1 MLAKNFVK
9 VARIGEVMSRRIP
22 LILMELSFKFRH
34 QNIVTEDVVL
44 IIPIVKIIRDNLNHG
59 RH

>member
-1 MLAKNFVK
+1 M
-9 VARIGEVMSRRIP
+9 GRRRP
-22 LILMELSFKFRH
+22 PILMELSFKFRH